1 MTRRKPI
8 TPEVAA
14 EIAAELRRLHPVKYA
29 KLPPGEDAGVDAYN
43 LLIASL
49 GGQELMARAIIDHQ
63 IPNGDLEPL
72 LGALVGILLTLFAE
86 GIASASHPL
95 YLERLRLVAEERASA
110 RMAEIRGES

>member
-1 MTRRKPI
+1 MSRRAPI

-29 KLPPGEDAGVDAYN
+29 ALPPGEDPSVDAYN
-43 LLIASL
+43 LLIAAL
-49 GGQELMARAIIDHQ
+49 NDQPMMAKTIIDHQ
-63 IPNGDLEPL
+63 LPHGELEPL
-72 LGALVGILLTLFAE
+72 LGAVVGILLTLFRE

-95 YLERLRLVAEERASA
+95 YLERLRLIAEERASE

>member
-1 MTRRKPI
+1 MTRRGPI

-29 KLPPGEDAGVDAYN
+29 ALPPGEDASVDAYN
-43 LLIASL
+43 LLIAAL
-49 GGQELMARAIIDHQ
+49 GGQEKMARAIIDHQ
-63 IPNGDLEPL
+63 LPHGDLEPL
-72 LGALVGILLTLFAE
+72 LTLFSE

-95 YLERLRLVAEERASA
+95 YLERLRLVAEERADA